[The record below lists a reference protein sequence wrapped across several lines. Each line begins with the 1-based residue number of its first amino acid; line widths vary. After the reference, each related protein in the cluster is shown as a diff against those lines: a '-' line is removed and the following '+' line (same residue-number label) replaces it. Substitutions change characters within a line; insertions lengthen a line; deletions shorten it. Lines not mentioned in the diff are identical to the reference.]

1 MNRQLVRSVWQRAG
15 DRCEYCLVPQFA
27 FPLPFQIDHIVA
39 EKHGGKTVSANLA
52 LACPHCNRFEGP
64 NIAGIDPASNKL
76 VRLFNPRTDSWS
88 EHFRIDG
95 AHIAG
100 RTSVGRTTVH
110 VLAINAEDLVLIRTE
125 LLAEPEPLM

>member
-52 LACPHCNRFEGP
+52 LACPHCNRFKGP
-64 NIAGIDPASNKL
+64 NIAGMDPASSKL
-76 VRLFNPRTDSWS
+76 ARLFNPRTDSWTV
-88 EHFRIDG
+88 HFRMDG

-100 RTSVGRTTVH
+100 RTPVGRTTIH
-110 VLAINAEDLVLIRTE
+110 VLAMNAEDLVLIRTE
-125 LLAEPEPLM
+125 LLAERGTLM